1 MFCCIFVLKKH
12 CYTLLR
18 LNIFTDSRA
27 LPLIKDGGDGRAGG
41 SVLIVIMN
49 DYARHVSLKFNL
61 FYVLEIP
68 PPLSVNIMRVKSLK
82 QHLRICSFILRD
94 TCARVLT
101 VRRVG
106 NF

>member
-1 MFCCIFVLKKH
+1 MLKKH

-18 LNIFTDSRA
+18 LNIFTDSCA

-61 FYVLEIP
+61 FYVFEIF
-68 PPLSVNIMRVKSLK
+68 PLSVNIMRVKSLK